1 MTQKVPRL
9 HPKQNIIFVT
19 AITPGVPVVNACSG
33 YRQRAEWPAH
43 SKEHVMRNWWVP
55 AIRAGGG
62 ALIGV
67 AVGDWYGVSHTG
79 GMVLAGAGAAI
90 GAVIGSVLAAA
101 KASQS

>member
-1 MTQKVPRL
+1 
-9 HPKQNIIFVT
+9 
-19 AITPGVPVVNACSG
+19 
-33 YRQRAEWPAH
+33 
-43 SKEHVMRNWWVP
+43 MRNWWI
-55 AIRAGGG
+55 AALCAGGG

-67 AVGDWYGVSHTG
+67 AVGDWYSVSHTV

>member
-1 MTQKVPRL
+1 MTKKVPRL

-43 SKEHVMRNWWVP
+43 SKEHVMPNWWVP
-55 AIRAGGG
+55 GIRGGGG

-67 AVGDWYGVSHTG
+67 PVGDGSGVSPPG
-79 GMVLAGAGAAI
+79 GMARAADGAGI
-90 GAVIGSVLAAA
+90 GRVMGSALPAA